1 MDTHPKCFVIMPI
14 TTPSSFV
21 ELYNDG
27 DHFNH
32 ILQHLFMPA
41 IEKAGFETVSP
52 KSTGSNLIHADIISN
67 LSNCELVLCDMSILN
82 PNVFFEFGIRCA
94 LDKPIALVKDDK
106 TEAIP
111 FDTGIINFL
120 TYHSIPTWNFSEE
133 VERLSKHIKD
143 SYEKSKGRNALW
155 KYFGVDQI
163 GAFSPETVTPDDKL
177 DFIIQKLSENKVL
190 IDPRESA
197 FSKLSRQEKHVLLLV
212 SEGKTNRDIA
222 NILELSDGTTRNYV
236 SSVLDKLGLSNR
248 AEAAAYAIS
257 NGLRELLENK
267 DAA

>member
-1 MDTHPKCFVIMPI
+1 MPISPKCFVIMPI
-14 TTPSSFV
+14 TTPTSLT
-21 ELYNDG
+21 ELYGDG
-27 DHFNH
+27 DHFSH
-32 ILQHLFMPA
+32 ILQHLFTPA
-41 IEKAGFETVSP
+41 IEKAGFDTVSP

-82 PNVFFEFGIRCA
+82 PNVFFEFGIRSA

-106 TEAIP
+106 TEMIP

-120 TYHSIPTWNFSEE
+120 TYHSAPTWNINDEI
-133 VERLSKHIKD
+133 ERLAKHIKD
-143 SYEKSKGRNALW
+143 SYEKSNGRNALW
-155 KYFGVDQI
+155 KYFGVNQI

-177 DFIIQKLSENKVL
+177 DFIIQKLSENKIL

-197 FSKLSRQEKHVLLLV
+197 FSKLSRQEKNILLLV

-222 NILELSDGTTRNYV
+222 NILELGEGTTRNYL
-236 SSVLDKLGLSNR
+236 SSVLDKLGVNNR

-257 NGLRELLENK
+257 NGLRELLEKK
-267 DAA
+267 DTV